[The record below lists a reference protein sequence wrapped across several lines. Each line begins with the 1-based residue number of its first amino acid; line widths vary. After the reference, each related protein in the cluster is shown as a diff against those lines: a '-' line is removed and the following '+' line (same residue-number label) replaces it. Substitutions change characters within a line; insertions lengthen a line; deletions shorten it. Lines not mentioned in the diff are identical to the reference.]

1 MPSPLG
7 HFIGGVAAGWLVA
20 GAPALSSPPTK
31 PQGGLWREALV
42 FGALGMIPD
51 LDLIGP
57 FHRGPSHSLAA
68 AVAVGAVGWLVVRV
82 PATLALAAMA
92 AYASHILLDWLGQ
105 DTSAPSGIMALWP
118 ASQAYFESGLNVFLA
133 ISRRYHQG
141 WPFVRANFVAVIRE
155 LAILGSL
162 LAIIAATRRRRSRKA

>member
-1 MPSPLG
+1 
-7 HFIGGVAAGWLVA
+7 
-20 GAPALSSPPTK
+20 
-31 PQGGLWREALV
+31 
-42 FGALGMIPD
+42 
-51 LDLIGP
+51 
-57 FHRGPSHSLAA
+57 
-68 AVAVGAVGWLVVRV
+68 
-82 PATLALAAMA
+82 MA